1 MKANQLFLAAALFTG
16 LTSLSI
22 AGPGSDY
29 WAQQTKNA
37 QEQKAKQEQAK
48 IQLKS
53 DAPAT
58 APATACNQC
67 SGCAGMQK
75 T

>member
-1 MKANQLFLAAALFTG
+1 MKATKLLLAAALFAG

-37 QEQKAKQEQAK
+37 QEQKAKQEQA
-48 IQLKS
+48 QTQPKS

-58 APATACNQC
+58 ACHQCNSC
-67 SGCAGMQK
+67 CGMQK
-75 T
+75 S

>member
-1 MKANQLFLAAALFTG
+1 MKATKLLLAAAVFVG
-16 LTSLSI
+16 IASLSI

-37 QEQKAKQEQAK
+37 QDHQAKQEQA
-48 IQLKS
+48 QTQQKS
-53 DAPAT
+53 EAPVQT
-58 APATACNQC
+58 CSHC

-75 T
+75 S

>member
-1 MKANQLFLAAALFTG
+1 MKATKLLLAAALFVG
-16 LTSLSI
+16 LTTLSL

-37 QEQKAKQEQAK
+37 KERQAKQEQA
-48 IQLKS
+48 QAQPKS
-53 DAPAT
+53 EAPAQS
-58 APATACNQC
+58 CSQC
-67 SGCAGMQK
+67 SGCANMQK